1 MKNNHIIRKNGLF
14 ALLLATSVLSPLA
27 PPRTVQADVVQ
38 KAAQTIT
45 TEETTQNTNDTNNTT
60 TTIGQTADADG
71 TTNQSTDSDSVANLT
86 ANADS
91 AAADESASTVP
102 KAEILIG
109 YATAD
114 DLNLREKAT
123 IYSESLKKL
132 NAGDSMTILSEKGKW
147 YKVKSGKKTG
157 YVNKLYVSTEWI
169 AFSNTVNLNLR
180 KEPSTSSE
188 VLDQFNQGDAMTV
201 LEKDGKWYKVAYG
214 EIIGYVKKKYID
226 FQYNVY
232 VDGAN
237 VNMRK
242 KGHTESSVTKTLDT
256 GNIVTLLNQE
266 GSWYKVRSG
275 KKVGYINDA
284 YISFTEPV
292 IETVPVNTSG
302 SSSSDSNGSSFNNS
316 GSSNNG
322 GSSSSSNSSGSS
334 SGSSSSGNSNST
346 GSSGS
351 SSSSSLGQ
359 SIVNYA
365 KQFLGNP
372 YVYGGTSLT
381 NGADCSGFVQSVYA
395 HFGISLP
402 RTSSAQRSAGYSV
415 GSLSNA
421 KPGDLI
427 CYYGHVGIYIGDNA
441 IIHASNEKSGIK
453 ITYNASYRKIASIR
467 RVIQ

>member
-27 PPRTVQADVVQ
+27 PTKTAQADVVQ

-45 TEETTQNTNDTNNTT
+45 TEETTQTTNDTTT
-60 TTIGQTADADG
+60 TVGQTSNTDS
-71 TTNQSTDSDSVANLT
+71 TTNQASEDN
-86 ANADS
+86 S
-91 AAADESASTVP
+91 ATNQTGADESATTVP
-102 KAEILIG
+102 EAEVLIG

-114 DLNLREKAT
+114 DLNLREKNT
-123 IYSESLKKL
+123 IYSDSLKKF
-132 NAGDSMTILSEKGKW
+132 NSGDSMTILSEEGKW

-169 AFSNTVNLNLR
+169 AFANTVNLNLR

-214 EIIGYVKKKYID
+214 DTIGYVKKKYID

-242 KGHTESSVTKTLDT
+242 KAHTESNVTKTLDT
-256 GNIVTLLNQE
+256 GDIVTLLDQE
-266 GSWYKVRSG
+266 GGWYKVRSG
-275 KKVGYINDA
+275 KKTGYINDA

-292 IETVPVNTSG
+292 VEVAPVNTSG
-302 SSSSDSNGSSFNNS
+302 TSNSGSNGSDSSNS
-316 GSSNNG
+316 GSSSNSNSSG
-322 GSSSSSNSSGSS
+322 ISSSSSSSGSSNTSGSSGSS
-334 SGSSSSGNSNST
+334 SN
-346 GSSGS
+346 
-351 SSSSSLGQ
+351 SSSSLGQ

-467 RVIQ
+467 RVI